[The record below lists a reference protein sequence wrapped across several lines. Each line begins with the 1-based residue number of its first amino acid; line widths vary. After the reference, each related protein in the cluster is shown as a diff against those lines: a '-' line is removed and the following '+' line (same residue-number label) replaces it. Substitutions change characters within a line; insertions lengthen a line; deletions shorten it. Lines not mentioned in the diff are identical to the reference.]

1 MGDANWC
8 KSRGVGYVRR
18 LSRYKHHDKRAIS
31 KFSFPP
37 ASPRLSS
44 SRSCYQSKGCFK
56 GNSNCRELARKG
68 CCSGDFCAPTQVL
81 FQDFLCSEKERSSKA
96 YSGPLS
102 TQQDAAHSIFQ
113 NGDDRED
120 CQERVRVP
128 VGLFDR
134 PRRCIP
140 SCPDSLGVSQVL
152 RIRSGQSDLRL
163 PVSSLRTVS
172 SSLGLFKGD
181 EAHQGFP
188 AQERSVG
195 VFLPGRFSHPGQ
207 LSSASSLSH
216 YYDSGIV
223 AETSMC
229 NKLGK
234 VLTPSATKVG
244 VLGGHVGPSK
254 PHLVP
259 STRQGREDCSE
270 KFGLLRQES
279 HVQKEFGAVGRVA
292 ELRRCLHPLG
302 EVVSSSYY
310 SLDELSHIDR
320 LSGSSSSFGCRVEG
334 HVDPLV
340 GPILPQASSSD
351 ACAHSHIGGHDG
363 RFSPRMVW
371 PVASPQGGRCL
382 GSGGQLAFNE
392 LEGVESHSPYHFPLC
407 QLSERQVRQGVV
419 RQHHGSC
426 LPTSPRLSTFNSSVV
441 PFQGGVRAG
450 AVIGDYIGSY
460 SHQGRLECLG
470 RQGVE
475 SHSDFHRVVSGQEII
490 RLAMQAAG
498 LSPSG
503 PVCHQGQL
511 PITSLRFSLSGQ
523 FGSRGGCLFP
533 RLESMDF
540 NLSLSSFPCH
550 PRRGSE
556 VVAVPRFG
564 FPNRSSMGISKLVRQ
579 PGIEMSSEVSASGL
593 SHSVSRDVPGTSVR
607 QTFRLE
613 ASRLEVIKRGLMGN
627 NYSKFAIDI
636 MLQQHRESSVR
647 QYQCIWEK
655 FLAFLDSNNII
666 HVDIALST
674 VFNFLAFHAKQ
685 FQRAYRTLA
694 AYKCALKHPLYY
706 NSGLIIDTIESDTFM
721 KGLFNM
727 IPPKRCAPMPSW
739 SLNDL
744 LRYLRDGP
752 FEPLEQVG
760 WELLTQKTLALF
772 LLASGRRISEIAN
785 ISRDCYMKDNFMFLK
800 WLPAFKAKHYTSS
813 FQPIDPSISKLESDD
828 SDRLLCPVRAWEIFS
843 LRRARVINHVNN
855 DCFWTLSLNSLSRVL
870 ISLVAASRRFSD
882 CATSV
887 AIGPHHLRKFAA
899 SYSKTFLVRSIK
911 HEKLLVRQMGCSS
924 ISVLKRVYIN
934 QVPPVKF
941 TCVLPL
947 GTLFAG
953 S

>member
-1 MGDANWC
+1 MGDANWL
-8 KSRGVGYVRR
+8 KSRGVGHVRR
-18 LSRYKHHDKRAIS
+18 LSRYKHNDKGVIS
-31 KFSFPP
+31 QFS
-37 ASPRLSS
+37 LSS
-44 SRSCYQSKGCFK
+44 SSPGISTSGSCYQSKGRFK
-56 GNSNCRELARKG
+56 GDSNCGKVAQKG
-68 CCSGDFCAPTQVL
+68 YNPGDFCAPTHVL
-81 FQDFLCSEKERSSKA
+81 FQDFLCSEKERSSET

-128 VGLFDR
+128 VGLFNR
-134 PRRCIP
+134 PRRCVP
-140 SCPDSLGVSQVL
+140 SCSNSLGVSQVL

-163 PVSSLRTVS
+163 PISSLRTVS

-188 AQERSVG
+188 AQERRVG

-207 LSSASSLSH
+207 LSSAPSLSH
-216 YYDSGIV
+216 YNDSGIV
-223 AETSMC
+223 AEASIC

-234 VLTPSATKVG
+234 VLAPSATEVG
-244 VLGGHVGPSK
+244 ILGGHIRPST

-259 STRQGREDCSE
+259 ATRQGGEDCGE
-270 KFGLLRQES
+270 KLGLLQQDS
-279 HVQKEFGAVGRVA
+279 HVQKESGAVGRFA

-302 EVVSSSYY
+302 EVVSSSCY

-320 LSGSSSSFGCRVEG
+320 LSRSSSSFGCRVEER
-334 HVDPLV
+334 VDSLV
-340 GPILPQASSSD
+340 GPILPQASSSN
-351 ACAHSHIGGHDG
+351 ACALSLVGGHDR

-371 PVASPQGGRCL
+371 PVASTQGGRCL
-382 GSGGQLAFNE
+382 GSGGQLALHE

-407 QLSERQVRQGVV
+407 QLSEGQVRQGVV
-419 RQHHGSC
+419 GQHHGSC
-426 LPTSPRLSTFNSSVV
+426 LFASPGFPAFSSSVG
-441 PFQGGVRAG
+441 PFQRGVRAG
-450 AVIGDYIGSY
+450 AVIGDYIGSS
-460 SHQGRLECLG
+460 SHQGSLERLG
-470 RQGVE
+470 RQGIE
-475 SHSDFHRVVSGQEII
+475 SNSDFHGVVSGQEIV

-498 LSPSG
+498 LSPGG

-511 PITSLRFSLSGQ
+511 PITSLRFSLSRQ
-523 FGSRGGCLFP
+523 FGSRGGCPLP
-533 RLESMDF
+533 GLESMDF
-540 NLSLSSFPCH
+540 DLSLSSFPSNS
-550 PRRGSE
+550 RRGSE
-556 VVAVPRFG
+556 VVAVPGFG
-564 FPNRSSMGISKLVRQ
+564 FPDRSSMGISKLVRQ
-579 PGIEMSSEVSASGL
+579 PGIEVSRTVPASGL
-593 SHSVSRDVPGTSVR
+593 SHTVSRNIPGTSV
-607 QTFRLE
+607 QQVVRLE
-613 ASRLEVIKRGLMGN
+613 ASRLEVIERGLLGN
-627 NYSKFAIDI
+627 NYSRFAIDI

-655 FLAFLDSNNII
+655 FLAFLDSHNIS

-727 IPPKRCAPMPSW
+727 IPPRRCAPMPSW

-744 LRYLRDGP
+744 LGYLRSGP
-752 FEPLEQVG
+752 FEPLEQVS

-785 ISRDCYMKDNFMFLK
+785 ISRDCYMKDGFMFLK
-800 WLPAFKAKHYTSS
+800 WLPAFKAKHYTSN

-882 CATSV
+882 CSTSV

-911 HEKLLVRQMGCSS
+911 HERLLVKQMGCSS

-934 QVPPVKF
+934 QVPPVRF